1 MNQARWPGVRRSAL
15 EVVPATTVIA
25 GGTALVSALSTL
37 LGREG
42 EAAVIAGF
50 VPATVLHTLSAPD
63 GLFLLPV
70 WLTPLTATL
79 VHGGFLHLGFNLFLL
94 VYCGR
99 LLERTIGSA
108 GLVALYVSGAYLAA
122 AGEWALGPNAAVP
135 MIGASGA
142 ISALVGG
149 YALLFANQ
157 RVPRIGPIPERAV
170 RIAWLLAA
178 WVGIQLL
185 VGIATS
191 VGGPAIAIGAHI
203 GGFVAGL
210 LLARPLLLWRY
221 RKA

>member
-25 GGTALVSALSTL
+25 GGTALVSALITL

-42 EAAVIAGF
+42 DAAVIAGF

-70 WLTPLTATL
+70 WLTLLTATL